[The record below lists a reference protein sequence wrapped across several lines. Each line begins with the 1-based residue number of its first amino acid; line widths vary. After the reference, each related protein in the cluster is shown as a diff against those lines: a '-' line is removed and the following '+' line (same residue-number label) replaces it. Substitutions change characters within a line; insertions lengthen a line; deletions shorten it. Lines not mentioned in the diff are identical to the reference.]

1 KTLTIHPNP
10 VAEINGPDETCEGT
24 FVIFTAG
31 GGTSYQWNTSELTDI
46 ISVDN
51 GDIRIVT
58 VTDANGCTDMTSKA
72 LTIHPNP
79 VASID
84 GPDVICDGNSAEFVA
99 SGGVNYLWNTGENS
113 NTLTVN
119 DDQIH
124 IVTVTDINGCTD
136 IEEKTLTLQAN
147 PDA

>member
-1 KTLTIHPNP
+1 
-10 VAEINGPDETCEGT
+10 
-24 FVIFTAG
+24 
-31 GGTSYQWNTSELTDI
+31 
-46 ISVDN
+46 
-51 GDIRIVT
+51 
-58 VTDANGCTDMTSKA
+58 
-72 LTIHPNP
+72 
-79 VASID
+79 
-84 GPDVICDGNSAEFVA
+84 GNSAEFVA

-147 PDA
+147 PDAGNDQNVNCFATDFATLTGTGSGTWTLGSGPGTATIVTPDANSTVVE